1 MVMGI
6 SIEEPTYGRILGVY
20 ISRHTEEYANCRN
33 NHFTDLLLSYIVNI

>member
-20 ISRHTEEYANCRN
+20 ISRHRHRN
-33 NHFTDLLLSYIVNI
+33 MLTVEIMIS